1 MPLAAVP
8 PVPVPVPIVCPAEA
22 RSLVRGVRCGTVRVP
37 LDRGAPGG
45 RAIRIYFERYP
56 RRQRA
61 RPAVSTVLSLEG
73 GPGYSTAADRAARV
87 ELWRPLASRRDL
99 LLVDLRGTGR
109 SGALRCAAFA
119 RSTGGYL
126 ARAGR
131 CARQLGP
138 ARDLYATGRAVDD
151 LEDVL
156 RALGAGRVDLY
167 GDSYGTYAAQA
178 FALRYPERLRSL
190 TLDAAYPLP
199 GTDPAYADLIA
210 AVRRG
215 LRLTCARRPG
225 CPARAAGVGP
235 VELVARFAAEV
246 RRAPLQGVAPDANGT
261 PRRVR
266 LDEDVLS
273 QVLAASYYDYAV
285 WRELPAAI
293 LAARRGDTRPVLRLA
308 AEVAAAD
315 TAPADPATFSEALYL
330 AVICH
335 DYPQLWRVSSPT
347 AARAAEAARR
357 LRGYPPGTFAPIG
370 AAAWTG
376 VEYEGARACLQ
387 WPAPTDAETVVP
399 PGASYPDVPTLVLN
413 GDLDTI
419 TASSGAR
426 EVARRFPRSTFV
438 EVRNS
443 VHVTAILD
451 PDRCASRIYA
461 RFVRTLATGDTSCA
475 ARVPEIRLAD
485 SFPQSPAAMRPAW
498 RRAGDSSTLAGRR
511 LAAVAA
517 ATVADVLSR
526 WWLNDDGSGA
536 GLRGGSWSYR
546 GDDPVVFRLR
556 GVELVAGVR
565 VSGTV
570 RWRRG
575 GAVSSRVSVAGPG
588 RTSGVL
594 ALSWSLARPLARAR
608 LDGVVGGRTLRA
620 AMLAP

>member
-1 MPLAAVP
+1 MLAA
-8 PVPVPVPIVCPAEA
+8 VPVPVPIVCPAEA
-22 RSLVRGVRCGTVRVP
+22 RALVRGVRCGTVRVP
-37 LDRGAPGG
+37 LDRGLAGG
-45 RAIRIYFERYP
+45 RTVRIYYERYP
-56 RRQRA
+56 RVRRS
-61 RPAVSTVLSLEG
+61 RPAVSTVLSIEG
-73 GPGYSTAADRAARV
+73 GPGYSTTADRAARV
-87 ELWRPLASRRDL
+87 ELWRPLAERRDL

-126 ARAGR
+126 SRAGR

-151 LEDVL
+151 LEEVL

-178 FALRYPERLRSL
+178 FALRYPQRLRSL

-199 GTDPAYADLIA
+199 GTDPAFADLIA

-215 LRLTCARRPG
+215 LRLTCSRRPG
-225 CPARAAGVGP
+225 CPSRTAGVDP
-235 VELVARFAAEV
+235 VGLVARFAAAV
-246 RRAPLQGVAPDANGT
+246 RRVPLHGVAPDANGT

-266 LDEDVLS
+266 LDEDGLA

-293 LAARRGDTRPVLRLA
+293 LAAGRGDTLPVLRLA
-308 AEVAAAD
+308 AEASTAD
-315 TAPADPATFSEALYL
+315 VAPADPATFSEALYL

-335 DYPQLWRVSSPT
+335 DYPQLWRAGAST
-347 AARAAEAARR
+347 AGRAREAARR
-357 LRGYPPGTFAPIG
+357 LRGYPPGTFDPLTP
-370 AAAWTG
+370 AAWTG
-376 VEYEGARACLQ
+376 IEYEGARACLQ
-387 WPAPTDAETVVP
+387 WPAPVDTETVVP

-426 EVARRFPRSTFV
+426 EVARRFPRSAFV
-438 EVRNS
+438 ELRNS

-451 PDRCASRIYA
+451 RDRCASQIYA
-461 RFVRTLATGDTSCA
+461 RFVRTLAAGDTSCA
-475 ARVPEIRLAD
+475 RRVPEIRLAP
-485 SFPQSPAAMRPAW
+485 SFPAAVRAIRPAW
-498 RRAGDSSTLAGRR
+498 RRAGDSSTLADRR
-511 LAAVAA
+511 LAAAAA

-526 WWLNDDGSGA
+526 WWLNEDGSGT
-536 GLRGGSWSYR
+536 GLRGGSWSYT
-546 GDDPVVFRLR
+546 GDDPVAFRLR
-556 GVELVAGVR
+556 SAELVPGVA

-570 RWRRG
+570 RWSRAG
-575 GAVSSRVSVAGPG
+575 TVSARVAVAGPG
-588 RTSGVL
+588 GISGSL

-608 LDGVVGGRTLRA
+608 LEGVVGGHRLRA
-620 AMLAP
+620 MMLAP